1 MSFITQ
7 NTQFDYNM
15 RNIATDLRDGVRL
28 ARLVELLT
36 HTKDLSSA
44 LRVPAVSRLQ
54 KLHNVGLVLKKLNE
68 CIATNDPGYYCLYD
82 SHHCA
87 HTLTLN
93 FILFLSRM
101 YSAQTDSIDPKC
113 IVDGH
118 REKTLL
124 LLWRMLYG
132 FELRMLIDPD
142 RVAKEVHEI
151 YKNKAWRRYDQT
163 FIETIPTHTH

>member
-1 MSFITQ
+1 
-7 NTQFDYNM
+7 
-15 RNIATDLRDGVRL
+15 
-28 ARLVELLT
+28 
-36 HTKDLSSA
+36 
-44 LRVPAVSRLQ
+44 
-54 KLHNVGLVLKKLNE
+54 
-68 CIATNDPGYYCLYD
+68 
-82 SHHCA
+82 
-87 HTLTLN
+87 
-93 FILFLSRM
+93 
-101 YSAQTDSIDPKC
+101 
-113 IVDGH
+113 VDGH